1 MTDEIEFDD
10 ELKSLIDSIEKQQKT
25 SIKNKKIYLLVVLFC
40 SLIVYF
46 VLSNEQLSYN
56 IYFICLSILRLLL
69 IQVNFKSLSLLI
81 ANRFSRIRFFPIGI
95 GQRFIRIHVSF
106 RIHFITILSTY
117 RNAV

>member
-46 VLSNEQLSYN
+46 VLSN
-56 IYFICLSILRLLL
+56 
-69 IQVNFKSLSLLI
+69 
-81 ANRFSRIRFFPIGI
+81 
-95 GQRFIRIHVSF
+95 
-106 RIHFITILSTY
+106 
-117 RNAV
+117 